1 MRVAM
6 TLVTIG
12 LLLGLVGLVWTMV
25 IGIVRD
31 DLERSR
37 RHRDRCERFAL
48 TNPVDHLSR
57 ATKYPSRGKG
67 RVA

>member
-1 MRVAM
+1 M

-37 RHRDRCERFAL
+37 RHRHRSERPAL
-48 TNPVDHLSR
+48 PDPMDHRS
-57 ATKYPSRGKG
+57 